1 MTGAAGAPAVVAFV
15 AHSGTGKTTLIEA
28 LVRLA
33 RQRGLRVGCL
43 KHDAHRFDIDHPGK
57 DSHRFTAAGA
67 EVTVIA
73 AADRHAVVVR
83 HERCPAPEELIAR
96 HAADL
101 DLVLVE
107 GWKTSQLPRVEVH
120 RAACG
125 RPLLSAGPAGL
136 HPHLLAVA
144 ADTPVATD
152 VPVLPLDD
160 PAVILEFLCQRLEL
174 P

>member
-1 MTGAAGAPAVVAFV
+1 MTRAAQRPAAVAFV

-28 LVRLA
+28 LVPLA
-33 RQRGLRVGCL
+33 RGRGLRVGCL
-43 KHDAHRFDIDHPGK
+43 KHDAHRFDLDQPGK
-57 DSHRFTAAGA
+57 DSRRFTDAGA

-73 AADRHAVVVR
+73 AADKHAAVVR
-83 HERCPAPEELIAR
+83 HARCPEPRDLIAR
-96 HAADL
+96 YAAGL

-107 GWKTSQLPRVEVH
+107 GWKTSDLPRIEVH
-120 RAACG
+120 RAARG
-125 RPLLSAGPAGL
+125 RPLLSDGPDGR

-144 ADTPVATD
+144 ADAPVAVD

-160 PAVILEFLCQRLEL
+160 PAAILDFLCQRLEL